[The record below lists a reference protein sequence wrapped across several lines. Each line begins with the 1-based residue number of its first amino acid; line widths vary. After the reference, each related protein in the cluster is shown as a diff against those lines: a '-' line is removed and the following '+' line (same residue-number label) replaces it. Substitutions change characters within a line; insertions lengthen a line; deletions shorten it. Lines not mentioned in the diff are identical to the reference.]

1 MPDRHRPHARVFFE
15 DGTILYAAY
24 DADASTVDAALFGSM
39 DRIGTASA
47 SELADRSR
55 HLPAGPDDLRAVH
68 TGYGT
73 AVVPLSAC
81 ERVVVEAND
90 SRRADWWT
98 ALAFRG
104 SKVLATNLDGSEVY
118 LKHAGLFR
126 PNPEN
131 GVDGGPR
138 VTGVPF
144 GEVDF
149 RDLDSEHVR
158 PEGIDLPG
166 PGL

>member
-1 MPDRHRPHARVFFE
+1 MTEPTAPRLF
-15 DGTILYAAY
+15 I
-24 DADASTVDAALFGSM
+24 DADACPVKEEAYKVAKRYGLQVYVVANSWLMVPSHP
-39 DRIGTASA
+39 RI
-47 SELADRSR
+47 
-55 HLPAGPDDLRAVH
+55 
-68 TGYGT
+68 
-73 AVVPLSAC
+73 